1 MDNDC
6 GDFSDEDN
14 CESEPRS
21 PCRNHDIDVSEV
33 GRTAG
38 QGYVMKGKIKKNVFD
53 IVKSLGLSPKP
64 TENAGTLAFPKEESC
79 FHLYSEMQHNFQK
92 KHLTTFDIVY
102 LGRINIYPDSEY

>member
-1 MDNDC
+1 MCNVDNDC

-38 QGYVMKGKIKKNVFD
+38 QGYVMEGKKKMY
-53 IVKSLGLSPKP
+53 L
-64 TENAGTLAFPKEESC
+64 TL
-79 FHLYSEMQHNFQK
+79 
-92 KHLTTFDIVY
+92 
-102 LGRINIYPDSEY
+102 